1 MKDDYFS
8 RVIVVYVFVFI
19 YTFALFSTYSGL
31 IFANKEPSGPD
42 IQGRL
47 YFMLKIYMEEEP
59 GHHEGL
65 QNVKIVMVDPVDD
78 PRTSA
83 TPILSETVK
92 RPSTGTTI
100 TLLTP

>member
-42 IQGRL
+42 IQGRHDKTVQNEFL
-47 YFMLKIYMEEEP
+47 SYTLKTKIIILIFFVFHVKNIY
-59 GHHEGL
+59 G
-65 QNVKIVMVDPVDD
+65 
-78 PRTSA
+78 R
-83 TPILSETVK
+83 
-92 RPSTGTTI
+92 GTRS
-100 TLLTP
+100 P